1 MSRRLPLP
9 AGRGPGPEGE
19 GAQTAGRSRGTIAAM
34 YDHLPGGDLVQAG
47 LRDLERGIE
56 STNALLVAS
65 FATRLR
71 REGVAVPEHA
81 FADPEH
87 RLYELLA
94 REDPDSAHGRYNALV
109 RRLVSFARALPC
121 EN

>member
-1 MSRRLPLP
+1 
-9 AGRGPGPEGE
+9 
-19 GAQTAGRSRGTIAAM
+19 M

-71 REGVAVPEHA
+71 GGSGE
-81 FADPEH
+81 
-87 RLYELLA
+87 
-94 REDPDSAHGRYNALV
+94 
-109 RRLVSFARALPC
+109 
-121 EN
+121 

>member
-1 MSRRLPLP
+1 
-9 AGRGPGPEGE
+9 
-19 GAQTAGRSRGTIAAM
+19 M

-56 STNALLVAS
+56 SPNALLVAS

-81 FADPEH
+81 IANPEH

-94 REDPDSAHGRYNALV
+94 QEDPDSAHGRYNALV

-121 EN
+121 AS